1 MYIFVYFTKENLLVY
16 HFVNF
21 YFENTFA
28 NVKKFSYLCTRN
40 SHKYRRNTMNERER
54 LLKLIA
60 DNNMSA
66 KQFAA
71 EVGIQAGTISNIVNG
86 RNNPSLDVM
95 QRVLNRFR
103 TLSSD
108 WLILGVG
115 NMYRTEGGMENKENV
130 EAKDKQQEI
139 PGFGD
144 AIASPQCPIEA
155 PSPSSSRPMTISV
168 PAMSRE
174 TQQSATTKKQ
184 QTAPMEQPAA
194 KQIERIIVFYS
205 DGTFDEITGK

>member
-1 MYIFVYFTKENLLVY
+1 
-16 HFVNF
+16 
-21 YFENTFA
+21 
-28 NVKKFSYLCTRN
+28 
-40 SHKYRRNTMNERER
+40 MNERER

-115 NMYRTEGGMENKENV
+115 NMYRTEGGKENTD
-130 EAKDKQQEI
+130 AKEKQQEI

-144 AIASPQCPIEA
+144 TITSPQHPIEE
-155 PSPSSSRPMTISV
+155 PSPSSSPKTSSASAI
-168 PAMSRE
+168 SRE
-174 TQQSATTKKQ
+174 TQQSVTTKKQ

-205 DGTFDEITGK
+205 DGTFDEISSK